1 MRTKFYSALLTLGLA
16 ATALAKTGHAAVP
29 AQTYPSMELV
39 SDSRLRPTELHFTLP
54 KQSSYIWNLAD
65 VTAFGPNDFTE
76 LNLAQSS
83 PGLLFGVPHDFLTL
97 SLHFGSGGAA
107 TTGVVFSNLSK

>member
-1 MRTKFYSALLTLGLA
+1 MRTKFYSVLLTLGLA

-29 AQTYPSMELV
+29 EPTSPSTELV
-39 SDSRLRPTELHFTLP
+39 SDTRLRLTELHFTLP
-54 KQSSYIWNLAD
+54 KQPNYIWNLAD

-76 LNLAQSS
+76 LNLALSS

-107 TTGVVFSNLSK
+107 TTAVAFSNLSK